1 MKLDIRSPNLLVS
14 EALREHTT
22 RNLRF
27 SLGRWAPQIE
37 RVVVTVADINGPRG
51 GLDKRCGVRVVG
63 RDGWLVTITHTE
75 RSCEAAVSHAVSR
88 AARTVARRIDRKRRP
103 ARAALSSNLSLRSGR
118 WAERERLTE
127 DSSAQTAS

>member
-1 MKLDIRSPNLLVS
+1 MKLDIRSPNLMVTDK
-14 EALREHTT
+14 LREHTT
-22 RNLRF
+22 RSLHF
-27 SLGRWAPQIE
+27 SLGRLAPQIE

-63 RDGWLVTITHTE
+63 RDGWLVTVKHTE

-103 ARAALSSNLSLRSGR
+103 TRAVLSPNLSLRG
-118 WAERERLTE
+118 
-127 DSSAQTAS
+127 